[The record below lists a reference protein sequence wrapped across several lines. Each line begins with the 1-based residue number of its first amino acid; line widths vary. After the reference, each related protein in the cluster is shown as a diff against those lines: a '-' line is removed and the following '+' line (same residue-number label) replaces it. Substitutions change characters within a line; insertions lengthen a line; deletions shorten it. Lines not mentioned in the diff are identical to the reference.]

1 VLSSPRIGAVPP
13 KPLNSRRKATLSPRL
28 AAGALAL
35 LLLSGGGSAC
45 RKEGNAAPRRIF
57 FITVDTLR
65 ADHLGAYGYR
75 RQTSPYLDQLAKRS
89 VVFDWAVVQWPKT
102 GPSFAS
108 IFTGKYPHSTGL
120 THQAAIT
127 IPDAYLTLPQFLKNQ
142 GFTNVAVN
150 ANGVLNADLGWNRG
164 FDEYLET
171 RTAFKQAADTP
182 QDYRNTMNARRVN
195 ELALPLLEKHR
206 GDDRLFAW
214 IHYCDPHTPYLLPPG
229 VDNPFL
235 ADSAAADPTPVDF
248 TTGEGVQIGDHTQLG
263 FYTAQYDANVMVVD
277 QAVAALM
284 GKLEELRLLD
294 DALVIFTADHGESL
308 GEHGYFLG
316 HGRLP
321 YNPTARVP
329 LFLWRKGIAPGRVAR
344 PVELLDLYPTLNALA
359 APAKQVAGL
368 EGRSLRP
375 FLDGKTPPD
384 GAFTYAFSAAG
395 GGSPLTHFRTVQD
408 ERWKLVFH
416 PPLPTK
422 KGDRP
427 ALWELY
433 DLDADPLEA
442 KNVFQDG
449 DSQARRLNV
458 ALRDWMGDRLWIR
471 PPKGFVQAHSEE
483 TLKALKALGYIH

>member
-1 VLSSPRIGAVPP
+1 M
-13 KPLNSRRKATLSPRL
+13 NYRRKRFLSASIL
-28 AAGALAL
+28 GLVACL
-35 LLLSGGGSAC
+35 LGGGGSAC
-45 RKEGNAAPRRIF
+45 RRGGADGAIQRVF

-75 RQTSPYLDQLAKRS
+75 RPTSPYLDELAARS
-89 VVFDWAVVQWPKT
+89 VVFDWAIAQWPKT

-108 IFTGKYPHSTGL
+108 ILTGQYPHTTGL
-120 THQAAIT
+120 THQAAVT
-127 IPDAYLTLPQFLKNQ
+127 IPEGYLTLPQFLNQQ
-142 GFTNVAVN
+142 GFTTVAVN
-150 ANGVLNADLGWNRG
+150 ANGVLNSDLGWNRG

-171 RTAFKQAADTP
+171 RNFFPQASEAP

-206 GDDRLFAW
+206 GDERLFAW

-229 VDNPFL
+229 VENPFL
-235 ADSAAADPTPVDF
+235 SDPAAGDPTPVDF
-248 TTGEGVQIGDHTQLG
+248 TTGEGAQIGDHAQLG
-263 FYTAQYDANVMVVD
+263 YYVAQYDANLQVVD
-277 QAVAALM
+277 QAVATLM
-284 GKLEELRLLD
+284 RKLEELRLLD

-329 LFLWRKGIAPGRVAR
+329 LFVWRKGISPARVGR
-344 PVELLDLYPTLNALA
+344 PVELLDLYPTVRELV
-359 APAKQVAGL
+359 APKREVAGL
-368 EGRSLRP
+368 EGRSLVP
-375 FLDGKTPPD
+375 FLR
-384 GAFTYAFSAAG
+384 GAAAPADRFVYAFSAAG

-422 KGDRP
+422 NGERP
-427 ALWELY
+427 ARWELY
-433 DLDADPLEA
+433 DLASDPLEA
-442 KNVFQDG
+442 SNLFRDD

-458 ALRDWMGDRLWIR
+458 VLRDWMGDRLWIR
-471 PPKGFVQAHSEE
+471 PPKGFVREHSDE
-483 TLKALKALGYIH
+483 TLKALKALGYIR